1 VIVVEADG
9 LLTPAQAALWLAVSK
24 RTVERLMAAGDLPYV
39 RVTEKN
45 RRIRVTALRDYVT
58 QLEQGAVPPRRR
70 RSF

>member
-9 LLTPAQAALWLAVSK
+9 LLTPAQAAQWLAVSK
-24 RTVERLMAAGDLPYV
+24 RTVERLMAAGSIEYV

-45 RRIRVTALRDYVT
+45 RRIEVQELRRYIDSLK
-58 QLEQGAVPPRRR
+58 QQAAAPRRR

>member
-1 VIVVEADG
+1 VIVIEADG

-24 RTVERLMAAGDLPYV
+24 RTVERLMAAGAIEYV

-45 RRIRVTALRDYVT
+45 RRIEVQELRRYIDSLKQQT
-58 QLEQGAVPPRRR
+58 VPPRRR